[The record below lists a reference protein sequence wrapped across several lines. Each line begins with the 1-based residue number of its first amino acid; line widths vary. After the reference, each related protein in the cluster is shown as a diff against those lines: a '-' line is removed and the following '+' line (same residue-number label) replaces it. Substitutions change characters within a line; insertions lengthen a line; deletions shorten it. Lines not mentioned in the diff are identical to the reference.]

1 MSDLSVLRCPA
12 RQDTFRAPVY
22 VTSDRRNAAGVG
34 LTFEADLHTK
44 EHLSHWTLQGVC
56 LLLNTD

>member
-1 MSDLSVLRCPA
+1 MA

-34 LTFEADLHTK
+34 LTFEADLYTK